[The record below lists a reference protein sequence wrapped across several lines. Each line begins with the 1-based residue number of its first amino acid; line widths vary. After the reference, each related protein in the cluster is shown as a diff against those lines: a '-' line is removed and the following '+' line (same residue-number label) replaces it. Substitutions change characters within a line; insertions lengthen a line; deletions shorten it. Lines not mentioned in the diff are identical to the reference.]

1 MQKTNYLTPKDL
13 SDRFK
18 IKKQKSYEL
27 FHREDFPSIRIG
39 RKLLVRE
46 DKLEEW
52 ENSQAM

>member
-1 MQKTNYLTPKDL
+1 MQNINYLTPKDL

-46 DKLEEW
+46 DKLEAW

>member
-1 MQKTNYLTPKDL
+1 MLNTNYLTPKDL

-46 DKLEEW
+46 DKLEAW

>member
-46 DKLEEW
+46 DKLLEW
-52 ENSQAM
+52 EENQLM